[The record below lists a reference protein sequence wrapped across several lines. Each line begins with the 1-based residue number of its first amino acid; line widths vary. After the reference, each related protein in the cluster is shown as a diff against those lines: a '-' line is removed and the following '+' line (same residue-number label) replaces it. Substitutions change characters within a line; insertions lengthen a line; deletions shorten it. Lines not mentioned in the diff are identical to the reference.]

1 MSIFANTRLVCTV
14 AAFGALATV
23 AACKKNDAVKTDTTS
38 SGGAVATPVAVAV
51 ADVDVGK
58 HIGTD
63 KKITDKTDTFSPS
76 DSIYA
81 SVHTTGSSPST
92 SLTAR
97 WTFENGSVV
106 DERNETITPNGD
118 TYTEF
123 HIMKPGGWPKGKY
136 TLHVLLDGRE
146 VQTKEVMVK

>member
-1 MSIFANTRLVCTV
+1 MSILANTRLVCAV
-14 AAFGALATV
+14 AVFGALATV
-23 AACKKNDAVKTDTTS
+23 AACKKTEPATDTTS
-38 SGGAVATPVAVAV
+38 SAGAVVTPPTVTV
-51 ADVDVGK
+51 ADVDIGK
-58 HIGTD
+58 KIGPD
-63 KKITDKTDTFSPS
+63 KKIIDKTDDFSPT

-97 WTFENGSVV
+97 WTFENGTVV
-106 DERNETITPNGD
+106 DERSETITPSGD

-123 HIMKPGGWPKGKY
+123 HIVKPGGWPKGKY

-146 VQTKEVMVK
+146 VQTKEVTVK